1 MSTAPNLP
9 LPPRKPEQ
17 SPPQSHP
24 LRTIREIRESLPEHQ
39 LGRFDAELADTDIDA
54 LPDVLHRWATLGSD
68 GFLERLT
75 AAPFEG
81 LEFGQRSY
89 DDAADGE

>member
-9 LPPRKPEQ
+9 LPPRRPEE
-17 SPPQSHP
+17 PHP
-24 LRTIREIRESLPEHQ
+24 LRTIREIREIRESLPERQ
-39 LGRFDAELADTDIDA
+39 LGHFDAELADTDIDA
-54 LPDVLHRWATLGSD
+54 LPDMLHRWATLGSD

-75 AAPFEG
+75 TAPFEG

>member
-1 MSTAPNLP
+1 MSTVPNLP
-9 LPPRKPEQ
+9 LPPRRPEE
-17 SPPQSHP
+17 SHPQSHP

-39 LGRFDAELADTDIDA
+39 LGHFDAELADTDIDA
-54 LPDVLHRWATLGSD
+54 LPDMLHRWATLGSD
-68 GFLERLT
+68 GFLDRLT